1 MIRLE
6 YTRNNMQFLEALVLS
21 CFHQISHVFH
31 WETSSTLTHYN
42 FEATADR
49 YECSSL
55 TCCNVEFGWIKMDRI
70 MNKTYAHSTRTWHV
84 NEEQLQNKVASLNR
98 LMQVL
103 QNSLMSEWY
112 EKSDY
117 FAMANSDTSHDFSG
131 NKKWLYQT
139 SMFFYVWRIS
149 FITMLYFT
157 LTNKNYRLAV
167 VCLCAPVK
175 RDSYDKCSED
185 FEWIS

>member
-49 YECSSL
+49 YECSSP
-55 TCCNVEFGWIKMDRI
+55 TCCNVKFGWIKMDRI

-112 EKSDY
+112 EKSDC
-117 FAMANSDTSHDFSG
+117 FAMANSDKSWFQWEQKMTVP
-131 NKKWLYQT
+131 NKYVLLRMENKFHHNAL
-139 SMFFYVWRIS
+139 FY
-149 FITMLYFT
+149 L
-157 LTNKNYRLAV
+157 
-167 VCLCAPVK
+167 
-175 RDSYDKCSED
+175 D
-185 FEWIS
+185 